1 MKCREFYTKRLNLS
15 IGDTVYYV
23 TGNGVLN
30 SIKKTTISGV
40 IQRTHRLNILDN
52 PPLTYTVYTTTDE
65 RIIPQLFKER
75 TDELDPSQVF
85 LTKNDAIQYIIDNL
99 KQEIVYQTQIL
110 QSANQHLEEAQ
121 RVLKTYQRYMD

>member
-65 RIIPQLFKER
+65 RIITQLFKER

-99 KQEIVYQTQIL
+99 KQEIVNQTQIL
-110 QSANQHLEEAQ
+110 QSAKQHLEEAQ

>member
-30 SIKKTTISGV
+30 SIKKTTISGL

-65 RIIPQLFKER
+65 RIITQLFKER

-85 LTKNDAIQYIIDNL
+85 LTKNDAIQYIINNL
-99 KQEIVYQTQIL
+99 NQEIAYQTQIL

-121 RVLKTYQRYMD
+121 RVLKTYKRYMD

>member
-65 RIIPQLFKER
+65 RIITQLFKER

>member
-65 RIIPQLFKER
+65 RIITQLFKER
-75 TDELDPSQVF
+75 TDELDSSQVF

-110 QSANQHLEEAQ
+110 QSANQHLEEVQ

>member
-40 IQRTHRLNILDN
+40 IQRTHRLNILDS

-65 RIIPQLFKER
+65 RIITQLFKER

-121 RVLKTYQRYMD
+121 RVLKTYKHYMD

>member
-65 RIIPQLFKER
+65 RIITQLFKER

-99 KQEIVYQTQIL
+99 KQEIVNQTQIL

-121 RVLKTYQRYMD
+121 RVLKTYKRYID

>member
-1 MKCREFYTKRLNLS
+1 MKCREFYTKRLNLN

-65 RIIPQLFKER
+65 RIITQLFKER

>member
-52 PPLTYTVYTTTDE
+52 PPLTYTVYTTSVT
-65 RIIPQLFKER
+65 
-75 TDELDPSQVF
+75 S
-85 LTKNDAIQYIIDNL
+85 
-99 KQEIVYQTQIL
+99 
-110 QSANQHLEEAQ
+110 
-121 RVLKTYQRYMD
+121 

>member
-65 RIIPQLFKER
+65 RIITQLFKER

-99 KQEIVYQTQIL
+99 KQEIVNQTQIL

>member
-1 MKCREFYTKRLNLS
+1 MNCREFYTKRLNLS

-65 RIIPQLFKER
+65 RIITQLFKER

-121 RVLKTYQRYMD
+121 RVLKTYKRYMD

>member
-30 SIKKTTISGV
+30 SIKKTTISGL

-65 RIIPQLFKER
+65 RIITQLFKER

-110 QSANQHLEEAQ
+110 QRANQHLEEAQ

>member
-65 RIIPQLFKER
+65 RIITQLFKER

-121 RVLKTYQRYMD
+121 RVLKTYKRYMD

>member
-30 SIKKTTISGV
+30 SIKKTTINGV
-40 IQRTHRLNILDN
+40 IQRIHRLNILDS

-65 RIIPQLFKER
+65 RIITQLFKER

-85 LTKNDAIQYIIDNL
+85 LTKNDAIQYIINNL
-99 KQEIVYQTQIL
+99 NQEIAYQTQIL

-121 RVLKTYQRYMD
+121 RVLKTYKRYMD

>member
-23 TGNGVLN
+23 TGNGVLY

-65 RIIPQLFKER
+65 RIITQLFKER

-99 KQEIVYQTQIL
+99 KQEIVNQTQIL

-121 RVLKTYQRYMD
+121 RVLKTYKRYMD

>member
-65 RIIPQLFKER
+65 RIITQLFKER

-121 RVLKTYQRYMD
+121 RVLKTYKRYID